1 MFAIDLLIQ
10 KGVDPL
16 QPDKKG
22 NTALHHLARRFDT
35 APGEIGV
42 NVAYFRRFLAIGCYI
57 NAKNHVGET
66 PLFHYMASTGFWYT
80 HEEKIG
86 LFADAEASL
95 FATNNEGQNLLHLIA
110 SKSSKD
116 RDWKG

>member
-35 APGEIGV
+35 SPG
-42 NVAYFRRFLAIGCYI
+42 
-57 NAKNHVGET
+57 VGET
-66 PLFHYMASTGFWYT
+66 PLFHYVASTSFWYT

-95 FATNNEGQNLLHLIA
+95 FATNNEGQDLLHLIA

-116 RDWKG
+116 RDWKW